1 MNEKLLY
8 KECCN
13 YYFYHYYYYFNQFIL
28 FFCYKEIKKKKESFL
43 CFKYIGNNSLIKN
56 FHNTIITSYN
66 KI

>member
-28 FFCYKEIKKKKESFL
+28 VFC
-43 CFKYIGNNSLIKN
+43 YIGNNLLIKN
-56 FHNTIITSYN
+56 FHNAIITSYN